1 MSGRWHSLWTGCKV
15 PLAPCCFSSTISHLG
30 HGLTQRAVGR
40 GHSFVGSSPCRELLS
55 VSSQDLLVFLLDC
68 LDTAG
73 SVVPARHYFLYAE
86 VARAEHAKVNQ
97 AFPPLRYCLLCLRI
111 TVLDCAP
118 EHLLVAPITAPALTQ
133 LSAPQFILMACLR
146 PSHPVSSITQLSH
159 FSMQGP
165 PEITFRH

>member
-55 VSSQDLLVFLLDC
+55 VSSQDLLVFLLDY

-97 AFPPLRYCLLCLRI
+97 ALPPVSQDHCVGLCSR
-111 TVLDCAP
+111 AP
-118 EHLLVAPITAPALTQ
+118 SGCSHHCTCTTLAQ